1 MRTKKRLLSILLAL
15 VMCLGLLPVP
25 AASASASGDLSQ
37 NYEVF
42 SEEEEVKVTMGG
54 TTLRDYIVR
63 YGLKDRSGNVV
74 IPAKYAGMYLY
85 KGLIIAAGKGTCYK
99 IVAPDGV
106 QEPQYGIID
115 INQNVLVPFEYDT
128 IYPLGI
134 SGYYPSSGNYVYE
147 NSDNASG
154 YLVTKK
160 GGLSGIMTDS
170 LQTVIQPKYFALGYL
185 GNGYFNVSDTHNKD
199 ADGFINHYNDN
210 KFGVCDSTGNLII
223 PIQYDGVNYLGD
235 GYFSVTNDY
244 YVGVVNSK
252 NDTIL
257 PMEYAYVKDTYKDTF
272 IVAIYTDTD
281 EEARKE
287 ARHTLDVYPYWGRLL
302 VTYGIV
308 DTKNQP
314 LIDMTKYA
322 KITVMHDNGLF
333 ICYRW
338 EGDLKPGNSIG
349 GAGSTYQYVYEYDY
363 INYPTL
369 GVPVTTTP
377 STISTPSAPV
387 PAPSTESY
395 LIPDSKGMAE
405 FSTPPLRTYTD
416 TIADIDAY
424 QDGMDDIPEKE
435 ITIYEVADGT
445 KLMLTDAAKQKG
457 YDVSRLNGGESSKDE
472 LVLHP
477 AGPVYEWYLM
487 MADGETYEEVEAN
500 SITLYIRPI
509 NQNAVSFQDVKAN
522 DYYHDAV
529 QWAVKYGVTTGT
541 SATKF
546 SPGDT
551 CTVGQILT
559 FLWRADGADEAWEY
573 GDKKFGNIARNDYF
587 YFSSLWALNE
597 YEMVSGADFA
607 ANTPCT
613 RSMVATYL
621 WKMQYCPEPT
631 TTTLFTDVPAS
642 AEYAQAVNWMVENGI
657 TTGTSTTTFSPND
670 TCTRGQIA
678 TFIYRYYKN
687 LGLD

>member
-25 AASASASGDLSQ
+25 AASAIASGDLSQ
-37 NYEVF
+37 SYEVF
-42 SEEEEVKVTMGG
+42 RDAEEIKVMVEGQ
-54 TTLRDYIVR
+54 TLRDYIYR
-63 YGLKDRSGNVV
+63 FGLKDKAGNVV

-85 KGLIIAAGKGTCYK
+85 KGLIIAAYSMT
-99 IVAPDGV
+99 APEDV
-106 QEPQYGIID
+106 KKHKYGIID
-115 INQNVLVPFEYDT
+115 IDQNVLVPFEYDD

-134 SGYYPSSGNYVYE
+134 NGYYPSSGNYVYE

-154 YLVTKK
+154 YLVTEK
-160 GGLSGIMTDS
+160 GGLSGIMTES
-170 LQTVIQPKYFALGYL
+170 LQTVIPPKYYELGYL

-199 ADGFINHYNDN
+199 AGGLFNYFYNDN
-210 KFGVCDSTGNLII
+210 KFGVCDSTGRLII
-223 PIQYDGVNYLGD
+223 PIQYDGIDYLGD
-235 GYFSVTNDY
+235 GYFAVENGY

-252 NDTIL
+252 NETIL

-287 ARHTLDVYPYWGRLL
+287 ARHTLDVYPYWGDLL

-333 ICYRW
+333 TCYRW

-377 STISTPSAPV
+377 SAPSTPSAPV
-387 PAPSTESY
+387 PAPSAESY

-405 FSTPPLRTYTD
+405 FSAPPLRTYTD

-435 ITIYEVADGT
+435 ITVYEVADGT

-457 YDVSRLNGGESSKDE
+457 YTVSRLSGEEYFEDA

-477 AGPVYEWYLM
+477 AGPAYEWYLM
-487 MADGETYEEVEAN
+487 TADGETYEEVEAS

-509 NQNAVSFQDVKAN
+509 NQNAVSFQDVKAS
-522 DYYHDAV
+522 DYYHDAI
-529 QWAVKYGVTTGT
+529 QWAVKYGVTSGT
-541 SATKF
+541 SATSF
-546 SPGDT
+546 SPKDT

-559 FLWRADGADEAWEY
+559 FLWRADGMGEFWEH
-573 GDKKFGNIARNDYF
+573 GDKKFGNISRNDY
-587 YFSSLWALNE
+587 YYHAALWALNS
-597 YEMVSGADFA
+597 YEMVSGANFA
-607 ANTPCT
+607 ADTPCT

-631 TTTLFTDVPAS
+631 STSRFTDVPAS
-642 AEYAQAVNWMVENGI
+642 AEYAQAVNWMVEQGI
-657 TTGTSTTTFSPND
+657 TSGTSATTFSPD
-670 TCTRGQIA
+670 ETCTRGQIA
-678 TFIYRYYKN
+678 AFIYRYYKN
-687 LGLD
+687 LNLD